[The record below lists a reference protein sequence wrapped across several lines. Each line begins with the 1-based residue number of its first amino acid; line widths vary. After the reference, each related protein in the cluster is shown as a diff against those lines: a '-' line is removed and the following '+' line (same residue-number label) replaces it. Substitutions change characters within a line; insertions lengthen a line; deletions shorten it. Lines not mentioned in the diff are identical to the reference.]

1 MKVLHLLSQIPEA
14 TGSGIYLQAVMR
26 HAAQLGY
33 QNYLLAGV
41 PADFPVHDRLQSLT
55 CLDSSF
61 VRFEL
66 DLPLSV
72 VGMSDIMPY
81 PSARFCDL
89 SEGELVLYENSFA
102 EKLGEAVAC
111 WQPDLIHSHHLWLLT
126 SLARRQFPYIPLLT
140 SCHGS
145 DLRQFENCAHLQ
157 ETVLAG
163 CKQVD
168 AVCALS
174 REQKQTIHQLYG
186 IPAERIHVVGGG
198 YDERRFYP
206 ASNQQIS
213 PPVQILYA
221 GKLAHSKGVPWLL
234 RALHNL
240 PADEFVVHLVGD
252 GSGSERDEILA
263 LARRLGEKVVVHGKL
278 NQQRLAEMMR
288 QADLF
293 VLPSFFEGLP
303 LVLLEAL
310 ASGCRI
316 IATDLPGIN
325 ELFGQ
330 IDSDWVELVPLP
342 KMASIDTPQPEAE
355 DWFVTALQ
363 QTVQIQLQRI
373 NAEGATKP
381 PPQALLDLLH
391 HYTWHGIFSKIEH
404 LYQQLACRA

>member
-14 TGSGIYLQAVMR
+14 TGSGIYLQAIMR
-26 HAAQLGY
+26 QAALRGY

-41 PADFPVHDRLQSLT
+41 PADFPVHDRLQP
-55 CLDSSF
+55 LDYLGSSF
-61 VRFEL
+61 VRFGQ
-66 DLPLSV
+66 DLAMPV
-72 VGMSDIMPY
+72 IGMSDVMPY

-89 SEGELVLYENSFA
+89 SEGELALYENSFA
-102 EKLGEAVAC
+102 EKLGDAVAC

-126 SLARRQFPYIPLLT
+126 SLARRQFPDIPLLT

-145 DLRQFENCAHLQ
+145 DLRQFENCTHLQ
-157 ETVLAG
+157 ATVLAG
-163 CKQVD
+163 CKRVD

-206 ASNQQIS
+206 DPDKQTR
-213 PPVQILYA
+213 PPVEILYA

-234 RALHNL
+234 RALENL
-240 PADEFVVHLVGD
+240 PANGFVVHLVGD

-263 LARRLGEKVVVHGKL
+263 LARHLGKKVVVHGNL

-288 QADLF
+288 RADLF

-316 IATDLPGIN
+316 IATDLPGIR
-325 ELFGQ
+325 ELFDQ

-342 KMASIDTPQPEAE
+342 KMASIDTPHPEAE
-355 DWFVTALQ
+355 DRFVTTLQ
-363 QTVQIQLQRI
+363 QTVQVQLQRI
-373 NAEGATKP
+373 IAGAATT

-391 HYTWHGIFSKIEH
+391 HYTWHGVFSKIEQ
-404 LYQQLACRA
+404 LYQQLALRS